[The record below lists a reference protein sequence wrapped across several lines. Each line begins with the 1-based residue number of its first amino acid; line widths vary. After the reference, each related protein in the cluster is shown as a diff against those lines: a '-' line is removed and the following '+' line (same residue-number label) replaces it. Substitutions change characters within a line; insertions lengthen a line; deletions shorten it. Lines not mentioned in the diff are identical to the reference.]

1 MIHKMQ
7 IREDESQLKQKKE
20 KMPRKWTEYIGELY
34 HDNRGQKAI
43 MHKNIEGRI
52 VLKSEIS
59 PDEEK

>member
-1 MIHKMQ
+1 
-7 IREDESQLKQKKE
+7 
-20 KMPRKWTEYIGELY
+20 MPRKWTEYIGELY

-59 PDEEK
+59 PDEEKQSRRTR